1 MHYTATFRKRLSPKD
16 GFCGTLWDICPRL
29 LLMSLCHRWWTS
41 CRTLSI
47 SSPHS
52 RLILSRLSKCPR
64 SCLSMSLCA
73 RPVPTTVS
81 YSSLLWTVE
90 QHVDIPVPGGG
101 GSSSG
106 LQGLLPR
113 QRSTESPSRKRTSE
127 RIVEQIVDPVSR
139 GSLPGSLPGQGS
151 SSSHS
156 PAGVEERADEPGEG
170 VFRTFPQNKKVR
182 RSLRIRGWNCLRTP
196 AHPRRR
202 LSWRTPSSGCGSRM
216 TNLASRT
223 TGTDALS
230 VLSGSHRLASRWC
243 GTPPR
248 MRRGPATSGT
258 RKRGSPRMTSL
269 LCLLSEELHR
279 QPRAV
284 YKYWEGGLPS
294 CDHAATCS
302 SSSSSFTAD
311 MNQKDR
317 CGCVCTRRVL
327 LVTLH
332 LALCSLPWLAGP
344 ECSAFWLVRT

>member
-1 MHYTATFRKRLSPKD
+1 MPK
-16 GFCGTLWDICPRL
+16 
-29 LLMSLCHRWWTS
+29 
-41 CRTLSI
+41 
-47 SSPHS
+47 
-52 RLILSRLSKCPR
+52 ILPLDVPLRAALR
-64 SCLSMSLCA
+64 VTQLVEQLVE
-73 RPVPTTVS
+73 VPTTVS
-81 YSSLLWTVE
+81 YSSLQRTVE

-106 LQGLLPR
+106 LQGFLPR
-113 QRSTESPSRKRTSE
+113 QRSTQSPFRKRISE

-139 GSLPGSLPGQGS
+139 GSLPGSLPGQSS

-170 VFRTFPQNKKVR
+170 VFRTFPQNKKKVR
-182 RSLRIRGWNCLRTP
+182 RSLRTRGRNCLRTP
-196 AHPRRR
+196 AHRR

-230 VLSGSHRLASRWC
+230 VLSGRHRLASRWC

-258 RKRGSPRMTSL
+258 RKRVSPRMTSL

-284 YKYWEGGLPS
+284 YKYWVGGLPS

-317 CGCVCTRRVL
+317 CGCMYKAGIAGYFAPRAVFPSPDWQAPSAPHFGRY
-327 LVTLH
+327 
-332 LALCSLPWLAGP
+332 GP
-344 ECSAFWLVRT
+344 EVQLQWHVQSWFFWCFCTSRCVA